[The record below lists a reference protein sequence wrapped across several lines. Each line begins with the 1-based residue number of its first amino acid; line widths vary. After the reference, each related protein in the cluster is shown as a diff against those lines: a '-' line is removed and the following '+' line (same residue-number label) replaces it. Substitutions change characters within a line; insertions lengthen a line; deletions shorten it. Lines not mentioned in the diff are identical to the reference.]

1 MKKTINSVSL
11 MSRFSAGIVPLF
23 FASMIIPV
31 LVLAGWGLVKII
43 EDDHW
48 LFLSALVAL
57 SSLMV
62 IAGAI
67 WLRHIRRSASG
78 KTRRSAS
85 GEDVQLEGDYD
96 VAPSGEWGE
105 FDRKV
110 WDILNPEIGGYLA
123 NDDSWTALRE
133 HALALSMEVASQY
146 YPERDTKALS
156 FTAPEFLLMLEKV
169 SHRYRHFLLNHV
181 PFAETLKLS
190 HFQQG
195 YQHRDKLGAA
205 KKAYD
210 VYRVFRAMTPAGLIA
225 EARGQLLGRL
235 FDEVNEEVQ
244 FTLKKVLLQEVL
256 SVAIDLYSGRYKAA
270 EGELKSSESD
280 SGHFAEE
287 LEPLRVAI
295 VGQVSAGKSSLV
307 NTFVGNMVAEVSA
320 IPSTENIVLHR
331 CYVDGI
337 DIIHLVDLPGI
348 DGSDS
353 TNKLLA
359 KQMAQSD
366 IVLWVLKANQPA
378 RKSDAILRQQF
389 EEYYQQEG
397 NRSRKKPKIIMVL
410 NQVDRLSPAME
421 WQPPYDLATTQSPKG
436 KTIKAALDYNTEQLM
451 PDDAVVVAMPPNE
464 QPYNMDSLAEALLA
478 AFQEGVNTQLN
489 RRRLEHKS
497 EALTQQAKRLY
508 RLGKVAVKRYMV

>member
-1 MKKTINSVSL
+1 MKKTISSVSL
-11 MSRFSAGIVPLF
+11 MGRFSAGFVPLF
-23 FASMIIPV
+23 LASMIIPV

-48 LFLSALVAL
+48 LFLSLLIAL

-62 IAGAI
+62 ITGAI
-67 WLRHIRRSASG
+67 WFRRIRRNAFSE
-78 KTRRSAS
+78 TRRSVS
-85 GEDVQLEGDYD
+85 GEAGQLEGDYE

-110 WDILNPEIGGYLA
+110 WDTLNPEIGSYLSK
-123 NDDSWTALRE
+123 DDSWTVLRE

-169 SHRYRHFLLNHV
+169 SHRYRRFLLNHV

-195 YQHRDKLGAA
+195 YQHKDKLGAA
-205 KKAYD
+205 KKVYD

-280 SGHFAEE
+280 NEFAEE

-307 NTFVGNMVAEVSA
+307 NTFVGNIVAEVSA

-353 TNKLLA
+353 TNKLLV

-378 RKSDAILRQQF
+378 RKSDAILRQQLD
-389 EEYYQQEG
+389 EYYLQEE

-410 NQVDRLSPAME
+410 NQVDRLTPIKE
-421 WQPPYDLATTQSPKG
+421 WQPPYDLDNAQSAKG
-436 KTIKAALDYNTEQLM
+436 KTIKAALTFNSQQLK
-451 PDDAVVVAMPPNE
+451 PDDAVVVAMPPDE

-478 AFQEGVNTQLN
+478 SFQEGVNTQLN

-497 EALTQQAKRLY
+497 EALTEQAKRLY
-508 RLGKVAVKRYMV
+508 RLGKVAVKRYTS